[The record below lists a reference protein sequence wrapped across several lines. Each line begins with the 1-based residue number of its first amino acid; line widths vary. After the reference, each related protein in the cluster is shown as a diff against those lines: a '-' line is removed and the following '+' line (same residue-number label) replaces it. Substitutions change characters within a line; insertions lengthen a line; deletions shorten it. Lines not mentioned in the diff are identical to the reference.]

1 MCFDLDCAT
10 IEKKEAAESAG
21 RKTMGKKLRLLFIGN
36 SHTYYNDMPLMA
48 AKKAR
53 AAGYDCEVTMIA
65 HGGWFLAQHVAEPD
79 VRFDIL
85 FGNYD
90 YVILQEH
97 AHPFGPEEKFFE
109 AARKLN
115 AWIREANSTPVIYM
129 TWAMKE
135 EEAVQPRMTKAHR
148 EIAEE
153 IDNLSDDEVIAL
165 QAYLEQ
171 YNDIEQAL
179 EEVRQGNYT
188 IYYDCDD
195 MSDVAYQ
202 VVNESGLLDGVPETI
217 KGYFDYEA
225 YGRDIDI
232 EGTFIQVDNNIIELY

>member
-1 MCFDLDCAT
+1 MLKINVTNLKKYNEGALVGEWVSLPHEGLEEVL
-10 IEKKEAAESAG
+10 EKISNS
-21 RKTMGKKLRLLFIGN
+21 GKDELFISDYETDING
-36 SHTYYNDMPLMA
+36 L
-48 AKKAR
+48 K
-53 AAGYDCEVTMIA
+53 
-65 HGGWFLAQHVAEPD
+65 VAEYE
-79 VRFDIL
+79 DIL
-85 FGNYD
+85 
-90 YVILQEH
+90 Q
-97 AHPFGPEEKFFE
+97 
-109 AARKLN
+109 LN
-115 AWIREANSTPVIYM
+115 
-129 TWAMKE
+129 
-135 EEAVQPRMTKAHR
+135 

-153 IDNLSDDEVIAL
+153 INNFSDDEVIAL

-202 VVNESGLLDGVPETI
+202 VVNDCGLFDGVPEAL

-232 EGTFIQVDNNIIELY
+232 NGTFIQIDNSFVELF

>member
-1 MCFDLDCAT
+1 MLKIYVT
-10 IEKKEAAESAG
+10 NLKEYNN
-21 RKTMGKKLRLLFIGN
+21 GKIIGEWVSLPCEGLEEVLNKISNNGNDELFISDYETDISNLKIGE
-36 SHTYYNDMPLMA
+36 Y
-48 AKKAR
+48 
-53 AAGYDCEVTMIA
+53 E
-65 HGGWFLAQHVAEPD
+65 
-79 VRFDIL
+79 DIL
-85 FGNYD
+85 
-90 YVILQEH
+90 Q
-97 AHPFGPEEKFFE
+97 
-109 AARKLN
+109 LN
-115 AWIREANSTPVIYM
+115 
-129 TWAMKE
+129 
-135 EEAVQPRMTKAHR
+135 

-153 IDNLSDDEVIAL
+153 IEEMREDELIAF

-171 YNDIEQAL
+171 YANNMEQAL

>member
-1 MCFDLDCAT
+1 MLKIFISNLKEYNNGKIIGEWVSLPCED
-10 IEKKEAAESAG
+10 IEEVLEKISNS
-21 RKTMGKKLRLLFIGN
+21 GKDELFISDYETDING
-36 SHTYYNDMPLMA
+36 L
-48 AKKAR
+48 K
-53 AAGYDCEVTMIA
+53 
-65 HGGWFLAQHVAEPD
+65 VAEYD
-79 VRFDIL
+79 DIL
-85 FGNYD
+85 
-90 YVILQEH
+90 Q
-97 AHPFGPEEKFFE
+97 
-109 AARKLN
+109 LN
-115 AWIREANSTPVIYM
+115 
-129 TWAMKE
+129 
-135 EEAVQPRMTKAHR
+135 

>member
-1 MCFDLDCAT
+1 MLKIYVTNLSKYNEGALVGEWVNWLCEGLEEVLDK
-10 IEKKEAAESAG
+10 ISNN
-21 RKTMGKKLRLLFIGN
+21 GKDELFISAYETDISN
-36 SHTYYNDMPLMA
+36 LKISE
-48 AKKAR
+48 
-53 AAGYDCEVTMIA
+53 YD
-65 HGGWFLAQHVAEPD
+65 
-79 VRFDIL
+79 DIL
-85 FGNYD
+85 
-90 YVILQEH
+90 Q
-97 AHPFGPEEKFFE
+97 
-109 AARKLN
+109 LN
-115 AWIREANSTPVIYM
+115 
-129 TWAMKE
+129 
-135 EEAVQPRMTKAHR
+135 

-202 VVNESGLLDGVPETI
+202 VVNESGLLDGVPETL

-232 EGTFIQVDNNIIELY
+232 NGTFIQIDNSFVELY

>member
-1 MCFDLDCAT
+1 MLKIFISNLKEYNNGKIIGEWVSLPCED
-10 IEKKEAAESAG
+10 IEEVLEKISNS
-21 RKTMGKKLRLLFIGN
+21 GKDELFISDYETDING
-36 SHTYYNDMPLMA
+36 L
-48 AKKAR
+48 K
-53 AAGYDCEVTMIA
+53 
-65 HGGWFLAQHVAEPD
+65 VAEYED
-79 VRFDIL
+79 S
-85 FGNYD
+85 
-90 YVILQEH
+90 LQ
-97 AHPFGPEEKFFE
+97 
-109 AARKLN
+109 LN
-115 AWIREANSTPVIYM
+115 
-129 TWAMKE
+129 
-135 EEAVQPRMTKAHR
+135 

-153 IDNLSDDEVIAL
+153 IEEMREDELIAL

>member
-1 MCFDLDCAT
+1 MLKIFISNL
-10 IEKKEAAESAG
+10 KEYNN
-21 RKTMGKKLRLLFIGN
+21 GKIIGEWVSLPHEGLEEVLNKISNNGNDELFISDYETDISN
-36 SHTYYNDMPLMA
+36 LKISE
-48 AKKAR
+48 
-53 AAGYDCEVTMIA
+53 YD
-65 HGGWFLAQHVAEPD
+65 
-79 VRFDIL
+79 DIL
-85 FGNYD
+85 
-90 YVILQEH
+90 Q
-97 AHPFGPEEKFFE
+97 
-109 AARKLN
+109 LN
-115 AWIREANSTPVIYM
+115 
-129 TWAMKE
+129 
-135 EEAVQPRMTKAHR
+135 

-202 VVNESGLLDGVPETI
+202 IVNESGLLDGVPEQV
-217 KGYFDYEA
+217 KMYFDYEA

-232 EGTFIQVDNNIIELY
+232 EGTFIQIDNNIIELY

>member
-1 MCFDLDCAT
+1 MLKIYVT
-10 IEKKEAAESAG
+10 NL
-21 RKTMGKKLRLLFIGN
+21 RKYNEGQIIGEWVSLPCEGLEEVLNKISNNGNDELFISDYETDING
-36 SHTYYNDMPLMA
+36 L
-48 AKKAR
+48 K
-53 AAGYDCEVTMIA
+53 
-65 HGGWFLAQHVAEPD
+65 VAEYE
-79 VRFDIL
+79 DIL
-85 FGNYD
+85 
-90 YVILQEH
+90 Q
-97 AHPFGPEEKFFE
+97 
-109 AARKLN
+109 LN
-115 AWIREANSTPVIYM
+115 
-129 TWAMKE
+129 
-135 EEAVQPRMTKAHR
+135 

-153 IDNLSDDEVIAL
+153 IEEMREDELIAL

>member
-1 MCFDLDCAT
+1 MLKINVTNLKKYNEGALVGEWVSLPHEGLEEILDK
-10 IEKKEAAESAG
+10 ISNN
-21 RKTMGKKLRLLFIGN
+21 GKDELFISDYETDING
-36 SHTYYNDMPLMA
+36 L
-48 AKKAR
+48 K
-53 AAGYDCEVTMIA
+53 
-65 HGGWFLAQHVAEPD
+65 VAEYE
-79 VRFDIL
+79 DIL
-85 FGNYD
+85 
-90 YVILQEH
+90 Q
-97 AHPFGPEEKFFE
+97 
-109 AARKLN
+109 LN
-115 AWIREANSTPVIYM
+115 
-129 TWAMKE
+129 
-135 EEAVQPRMTKAHR
+135 

-153 IDNLSDDEVIAL
+153 IEEMREDELIAF

-171 YNDIEQAL
+171 YANNIEQAL
-179 EEVRQGNYT
+179 DEVRQGNYT

>member
-1 MCFDLDCAT
+1 MLKIYVTNLRKYNEGQIIGEWVSLPHEGLEEILDK
-10 IEKKEAAESAG
+10 ISNN
-21 RKTMGKKLRLLFIGN
+21 GKDELLISDYETDISN
-36 SHTYYNDMPLMA
+36 LKISE
-48 AKKAR
+48 
-53 AAGYDCEVTMIA
+53 YD
-65 HGGWFLAQHVAEPD
+65 
-79 VRFDIL
+79 DIL
-85 FGNYD
+85 
-90 YVILQEH
+90 Q
-97 AHPFGPEEKFFE
+97 
-109 AARKLN
+109 LN
-115 AWIREANSTPVIYM
+115 
-129 TWAMKE
+129 
-135 EEAVQPRMTKAHR
+135 

-165 QAYLEQ
+165 QAYLEE
-171 YNDIEQAL
+171 YNNIEQAL
-179 EEVRQGNYT
+179 DEVRQGNYT

>member
-1 MCFDLDCAT
+1 MLKIYVTNLSKYNEGALVGEWVNLLCEGLEEVLDK
-10 IEKKEAAESAG
+10 ISNN
-21 RKTMGKKLRLLFIGN
+21 GKDELFISDYETDISG
-36 SHTYYNDMPLMA
+36 L
-48 AKKAR
+48 K
-53 AAGYDCEVTMIA
+53 
-65 HGGWFLAQHVAEPD
+65 VAEYK
-79 VRFDIL
+79 DIL
-85 FGNYD
+85 
-90 YVILQEH
+90 Q
-97 AHPFGPEEKFFE
+97 
-109 AARKLN
+109 LN
-115 AWIREANSTPVIYM
+115 
-129 TWAMKE
+129 
-135 EEAVQPRMTKAHR
+135 

-153 IDNLSDDEVIAL
+153 IDNFDDEEVIIF